1 MTSMTGKKA
10 LLQMLRA
17 EGVRYIFGNPGTSE
31 SPFIDALEDFPDLHY
46 VLVLQ
51 EGVAVGMADGYARA
65 TGRAAFV
72 QLHIDAGLANG
83 ISLMIDAY
91 NDNTPMVVV
100 SGNYDT
106 RKLAEYRADLPGL
119 VRPVTKWSVEV
130 TRPDQIPSVIRR
142 AFNEA
147 NSDPQG
153 PVYVAL
159 ATDALDGEAEM
170 ELIPSRP
177 MFTAGAPD
185 PEALAKVAEVMARSE
200 RAIMLLGNRVAKSG
214 GVDEAVRVA
223 ELLGLPVYTARG
235 SEASFPTNHP
245 QYLGPLA
252 TRSEAHRRLLENAD
266 AMLAVGADLFADL
279 FYFGDRL
286 MPESATVIHIDSKPG
301 AVGKSEPTDIGLL
314 ASPRLALAAL
324 AELLEA
330 SQSRVSRDAAES
342 RKRQIALEREE
353 GRAKYEDAAKK
364 VWDSRPMSPERVMA
378 ELAAAIPAR
387 TIVVDDV
394 SSYRTPFSHYMQG
407 LAPDELVSKK
417 SGSIGWGIGATLGTK
432 LAHPDRPVL
441 GVLGDGGVMMTVQ
454 ALWTAANENIP
465 AVMVVLDNGMYRVLK
480 TNMDIYKRDVL
491 QEPEPGSKYLYM
503 DFPTPFDLSVIA
515 QGMGVHG
522 ERITEPE
529 EIGPALKRAFASGKP
544 ALLDVV
550 IDGSVQVAAGSH

>member
-1 MTSMTGKKA
+1 MTKMKGKKA
-10 LLQMLRA
+10 LLEMLRA
-17 EGVRYIFGNPGTSE
+17 EGVQYIFGNPGTSE

-46 VLVLQ
+46 VLTLQ

-72 QLHIDAGLANG
+72 QLHIDSGLANG

-106 RKLAEYRADLPGL
+106 RKLAEYRADLPAL
-119 VRPVTKWSVEV
+119 VRPVTKWAVEV
-130 TRPDQIPSVIRR
+130 TRPDQVPSVIRR

-159 ATDALDGEAEM
+159 STDALDGEAEM
-170 ELIPSRP
+170 EIVPSQP
-177 MFTAGAPD
+177 MFTMGAPD
-185 PEALAKVAEVMARSE
+185 PDALAAVAQVMARAE
-200 RAIMLLGNRVAKSG
+200 RAVMLLGNRVAKSD

-235 SEASFPTNHP
+235 AEASFPPNHP
-245 QYLGPLA
+245 QYLGALQ
-252 TRSEAHRRLLENAD
+252 TRRKEHRHLLNEAD
-266 AMLAVGADLFADL
+266 ALLAVGVDVFADL

-286 MPESATVIHIDSKPG
+286 MAESATVIHIDSRPG
-301 AVGKSEPTDIGLL
+301 AIGKSEPTDIGIL
-314 ASPRLALAAL
+314 ASPRLALGAL
-324 AELLEA
+324 ADLLEGSLSGA
-330 SQSRVSRDAAES
+330 ARDAAGS
-342 RKRQIALEREE
+342 RKGQIAIERDEE
-353 GRAKYEDAAKK
+353 RSRYAESVKK
-364 VWDSRPMSPERVMA
+364 VWDSHPISPERLMA
-378 ELAAAIPAR
+378 ELAAAIPKR
-387 TIVVDDV
+387 TIVVDDT
-394 SSYRTPFSHYMQG
+394 SSHRAPFGHYMHS
-407 LAPDELVSKK
+407 LAPDEIVSKR
-417 SGSIGWGIGATLGTK
+417 SGAIGWGIGATLGTK
-432 LAHPDRPVL
+432 LANPDRPVL

-454 ALWTAANENIP
+454 ALWTAANEKIP

-480 TNMDIYKRDVL
+480 TNMNIYKRDVL
-491 QEPEPGSKYLYM
+491 REPEPASKYLYM

-522 ERITEPE
+522 ERITEPGD
-529 EIGPALKRAFASGKP
+529 IGPAVKRAFASGRP

-550 IDGSVQVAAGSH
+550 IDGSV

>member
-1 MTSMTGKKA
+1 M
-10 LLQMLRA
+10 
-17 EGVRYIFGNPGTSE
+17 
-31 SPFIDALEDFPDLHY
+31 
-46 VLVLQ
+46 LVLQ

-65 TGRAAFV
+65 TGEAAFV
-72 QLHIDAGLANG
+72 QLHIDSGLANG

-91 NDNTPMVVV
+91 NDGTPMVVV

-119 VRPVTKWSVEV
+119 MRPVTKWAVEV
-130 TRPDQIPSVIRR
+130 TRAEQIPSVIRR

-147 NSDPQG
+147 NSEPQG

-159 ATDALDGEAEM
+159 ASNALDGEGEM
-170 ELIPSRP
+170 DLIPSRP
-177 MFTAGAPD
+177 MFTMGAAD
-185 PEALAKVAEVMARSE
+185 PEALASVAEVMARSE
-200 RAIMLLGNRVAKSG
+200 RSIMLLGNRVAKSD

-245 QYLGPLA
+245 QYLGALA
-252 TRSEAHRRLLENAD
+252 TRRKEHRRLLHETETI
-266 AMLAVGADLFADL
+266 LAVGADLFADL
-279 FYFGDRL
+279 FHFGDRL

-314 ASPRLALAAL
+314 ASPRLALGAL
-324 AELLEA
+324 ADLLEGSL
-330 SQSRVSRDAAES
+330 SQKSRDAAKS
-342 RKRQIALEREE
+342 RKGQIALEREE
-353 GRAKYEDAAKK
+353 GRARYEESAKK
-364 VWDSRPMSPERVMA
+364 VWDSRPISPERLMA
-378 ELAAAIPAR
+378 ELAAALPER

-394 SSYRTPFSHYMQG
+394 SSHRVPFGHYMQG
-407 LAPDELVSKK
+407 LAPDELVSKR

-491 QEPEPGSKYLYM
+491 QETEPGSRYLYM

-529 EIGPALKRAFASGKP
+529 EIGPAVKRAFASGKP

-550 IDGSVQVAAGSH
+550 IDGSV

>member
-1 MTSMTGKKA
+1 MTNMKGKKA
-10 LLQMLRA
+10 LLEMLRA
-17 EGVRYIFGNPGTSE
+17 EGVRHIFGNPGTSE
-31 SPFIDALEDFPDLHY
+31 SPFIDALGDFPDLQY

-51 EGVAVGMADGYARA
+51 EGVAIGMADGYARA

-72 QLHIDAGLANG
+72 QLHIDSGLANG

-106 RKLAEYRADLPGL
+106 RKLAENRADLPTL
-119 VRPVTKWSVEV
+119 VRPVTKWAVEV
-130 TRPDQIPSVIRR
+130 TRPEQIPGVIRR

-159 ATDALDGEAEM
+159 ATDALEGEAEM
-170 ELIPSRP
+170 EIVASRP
-177 MFTAGAPD
+177 MFTTGAPD
-185 PEALAKVAEVMARSE
+185 PDALAAVAEAMAGSE
-200 RAIMLLGNRVAKSG
+200 RAIMLLGNRVARSG
-214 GVDEAVRVA
+214 GVAEAVRVA

-245 QYLGPLA
+245 QYLGALA
-252 TRSEAHRRLLENAD
+252 TRRREHRTLLQNAD
-266 AMLAVGADLFADL
+266 ALLAVGVDVFADL

-286 MPESATVIHIDSKPG
+286 MAESATVIHIDSKPG
-301 AVGKSEPTDIGLL
+301 VIGKSEPTDLGLL
-314 ASPRLALAAL
+314 ASPKLTLAAL
-324 AELLEA
+324 ADSLTGLLSPEA
-330 SQSRVSRDAAES
+330 HTAAAA
-342 RKRQIALEREE
+342 RKVKITLERED
-353 GRAKYEDAAKK
+353 GRARYEEAARRA
-364 VWDSRPMSPERVMA
+364 WDNSPISPERLMA
-378 ELAAAIPAR
+378 ELAAAIPER
-387 TIVVDDV
+387 TIVVDDA
-394 SSYRTPFSHYMQG
+394 SSHRVPFGHYMQS
-407 LAPDELVSKK
+407 LAPDELVSKR
-417 SGSIGWGIGATLGTK
+417 SGAIGWGIGATLGMK

-465 AVMVVLDNGMYRVLK
+465 AVIVVLDNGMYRVLK

-491 QEPEPGSKYLYM
+491 QESEPDGRYLYM

-515 QGMGVHG
+515 KGMGVHG

-529 EIGPALKRAFASGKP
+529 AIGPAVRRAFASGKP

-550 IDGSVQVAAGSH
+550 IDGSV

>member
-1 MTSMTGKKA
+1 MKGKQA
-10 LLQMLRA
+10 LLEMLRA

-65 TGRAAFV
+65 TGEAAFV

-106 RKLAEYRADLPGL
+106 RKLAEYRADLPGN

-130 TRPDQIPSVIRR
+130 TRAEQIPSVMRR

-159 ATDALDGEAEM
+159 STNALDGEAEM
-170 ELIPSRP
+170 ELIPSSP
-177 MFTAGAPD
+177 MVTMGAAD
-185 PEALAKVAEVMARSE
+185 PEALASVTEVMAGSE

-214 GVDEAVRVA
+214 GVAEAVRVA

-245 QYLGPLA
+245 QYLGALA
-252 TRSEAHRRLLENAD
+252 TRRQEHRRLLQEAD
-266 AMLAVGADLFADL
+266 ALLAVGADVFADL

-301 AVGKSEPTDIGLL
+301 SVGKSEPTDIGLL

-324 AELLEA
+324 ADLLEESL
-330 SQSRVSRDAAES
+330 SQEARDAADS
-342 RKRQIALEREE
+342 RKRQIALDREE
-353 GRAKYEDAAKK
+353 ERARYEESARL
-364 VWDSRPMSPERVMA
+364 VWDSRPISPERLMA
-378 ELAAAIPAR
+378 ELAAAIPER
-387 TIVVDDV
+387 TIVVDDT
-394 SSYRTPFSHYMQG
+394 SSHRAPFGHYMQS

-432 LAHPDRPVL
+432 LANPDRPVL

-454 ALWTAANENIP
+454 ALWTAANENIA

-491 QEPEPGSKYLYM
+491 KEPEPGSKYLYM

-529 EIGPALKRAFASGKP
+529 EIGPAVKRGFASGKP

-550 IDGSVQVAAGSH
+550 IDGSV

>member
-1 MTSMTGKKA
+1 MTKMKGKKA
-10 LLQMLRA
+10 LLEMLRA

-65 TGRAAFV
+65 TGKAAFV
-72 QLHIDAGLANG
+72 QLHIDSGLANG

-106 RKLAEYRADLPGL
+106 RKLAENRADLPAL

-130 TRPDQIPSVIRR
+130 TQPAQIPSVIRR

-159 ATDALDGEAEM
+159 STDALDGEAEM
-170 ELIPSRP
+170 EIVPSRP
-177 MFTAGAPD
+177 MFTTGAPD
-185 PEALAKVAEVMARSE
+185 PDALAAVAEVMARSE
-200 RAIMLLGNRVAKSG
+200 RAIMLLGNRVAKSD
-214 GVDEAVRVA
+214 GVKEAVRVA

-245 QYLGPLA
+245 QYLGALA
-252 TRSEAHRRLLENAD
+252 TRRQEHRQLLKEADTL
-266 AMLAVGADLFADL
+266 LAVGADVFADL

-286 MPESATVIHIDSKPG
+286 MAGSATVIHIDSKPG
-301 AVGKSEPTDIGLL
+301 VVGKSEPTDIGLL
-314 ASPRLALAAL
+314 ASPKLALSAL
-324 AELLEA
+324 AELLEGSLPQRA
-330 SQSRVSRDAAES
+330 RDAAES
-342 RKRQIALEREE
+342 RKRQIAVDREE
-353 GRAKYEDAAKK
+353 GRARYEESARK
-364 VWDSRPMSPERVMA
+364 VWDSRPISPERLMA
-378 ELAAAIPAR
+378 ELAAAIPER
-387 TIVVDDV
+387 TIVIDDT
-394 SSYRTPFSHYMQG
+394 SSHRVPFGHYMQS

-417 SGSIGWGIGATLGTK
+417 SGAIGWGIGATLGTK

-480 TNMDIYKRDVL
+480 TNMNIYQRDVL
-491 QEPEPGSKYLYM
+491 KEPEPGSKYLYM

-529 EIGPALKRAFASGKP
+529 EIGPAVKRAFASGKP

-550 IDGSVQVAAGSH
+550 IDGSV